1 MRMNTE
7 VLWLGFQPCRLE
19 PRHNSIFLQSHHLE
33 GWDKKITV
41 NPWLAWLTVSS
52 RPASAI
58 QSKILSHYLPL
69 SPCQKKKPQKLEI
82 PHSPIK
88 NFTEKG
94 MVTFVINRG
103 THHPAGL
110 PRHPCH
116 ALPLPLP
123 PPPPLP
129 HPPAPRPGPGLDRSL
144 RQIRLTW
151 LPEVLSGHYR
161 LMVHCRGPK
170 RRTRGINQNH
180 KVSFTSTNHPKEK
193 KRHWGWIP
201 LGLLKQGKL
210 TKPESESSLSTLPWY
225 IFCCVCPVQA
235 HQGLLWQESNN
246 HKIKTECLRIP
257 LITPSFYSFQFPE
270 SRPLCLHLHIYTYV
284 CIYF

>member
-7 VLWLGFQPCRLE
+7 VLWLGFQPCLLE

-33 GWDKKITV
+33 GWDKITV
-41 NPWLAWLTVSS
+41 NSWLAWLTVSS
-52 RPASAI
+52 RPVSAI
-58 QSKILSHYLPL
+58 QNKILSHYLPL
-69 SPCQKKKPQKLEI
+69 SPCQKKKNPKLEI

-144 RQIRLTW
+144 RRIRLTW

-193 KRHWGWIP
+193 TLIVNSPGLVKARQTNQTWIRIFSEYTT
-201 LGLLKQGKL
+201 LIHILLRLPSSSTSEAAL
-210 TKPESESSLSTLPWY
+210 TRK
-225 IFCCVCPVQA
+225 
-235 HQGLLWQESNN
+235 
-246 HKIKTECLRIP
+246 
-257 LITPSFYSFQFPE
+257 
-270 SRPLCLHLHIYTYV
+270 
-284 CIYF
+284 